1 MTSWLSVEGTP
12 WCPLTQG
19 DQEILEFRRA
29 HLGPPREPPAVVA
42 GPLFIVLHPSD
53 GGPPCRLRDLQLFQ
67 VWAERRRVGPRPGVE
82 LALELF
88 GHTPAVW
95 GEDSPFDEYSPSVWR
110 RAVWGVRGMSHG
122 LATIAGVAG
131 NAGAE
136 GRLGVAHTED
146 LVWFLARA
154 AFIITWMD
162 TDRIDREDT
171 TMVLPVMPLCL
182 EAIKMATRCI
192 CLGMGVPTKVVW
204 TLTETMFAAVTEVGG
219 ATARDCL
226 YCDIHED
233 LPSDEENHPTPLF

>member
-29 HLGPPREPPAVVA
+29 HLGPPRELPAVVA

-95 GEDSPFDEYSPSVWR
+95 GEASPFDEYSPSVWR

-204 TLTETMFAAVTEVGG
+204 TLTETMFASVTEVGS